1 MNKSTQSLTSPPVN
15 KSLDVPDSEVMQF
28 RAQFE
33 GRSSLDEI
41 VRLGA
46 QQMLQAAID
55 HEVAG
60 FIGMHADRRD
70 EQGRRHVVR
79 NGSLPSRELLTG
91 AGPLEVRQP
100 RVRDNSPEKE
110 DRVQFS
116 PSVLPAY
123 LRRSQ
128 SIDELLPWL
137 YLKGISTGDFGE
149 ALQSLLGENAKGLSP
164 NVIVGL
170 KEKWSQEYEQWSRR
184 DLSGKE
190 YVYIW
195 ADGIHTNVRL
205 EDPETKRQCMLV
217 LMGATPEGKKELIA
231 VVDWLSRERTKLAR
245 VAGRPEAART
255 LSRSED
261 RRG

>member
-1 MNKSTQSLTSPPVN
+1 M
-15 KSLDVPDSEVMQF
+15 
-28 RAQFE
+28 
-33 GRSSLDEI
+33 
-41 VRLGA
+41 
-46 QQMLQAAID
+46 
-55 HEVAG
+55 
-60 FIGMHADRRD
+60 
-70 EQGRRHVVR
+70 
-79 NGSLPSRELLTG
+79 
-91 AGPLEVRQP
+91 
-100 RVRDNSPEKE
+100 
-110 DRVQFS
+110 
-116 PSVLPAY
+116 
-123 LRRSQ
+123 
-128 SIDELLPWL
+128 
-137 YLKGISTGDFGE
+137 
-149 ALQSLLGENAKGLSP
+149 GLSA
-164 NVIVGL
+164 NVVTRLLEGW
-170 KEKWSQEYEQWSRR
+170 KSEYESWNRR